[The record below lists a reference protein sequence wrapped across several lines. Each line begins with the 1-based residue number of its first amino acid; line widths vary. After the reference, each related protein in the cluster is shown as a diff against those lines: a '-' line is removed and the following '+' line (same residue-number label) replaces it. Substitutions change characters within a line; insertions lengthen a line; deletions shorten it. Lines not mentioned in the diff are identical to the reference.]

1 MNLCVRTVFISL
13 WLFLTS
19 TLSAQLGLSLPV
31 INNITPGALVSF
43 TVTVSDFDS
52 IVGMQY
58 VIRWDPEVFEYDG
71 TGSYNLPELST
82 DDFGTTQALD
92 SGILRVLWVYSN
104 LLGGVSVN
112 DGTSIFR
119 LRLNAIGPVGS
130 GSPILF
136 TEDVLT
142 PFDIARANSD
152 SSLTSFGLEDVNI
165 HQGFGAIGYTVA
177 ANEPA
182 GDNGDFALHT
192 FPNPFSEKT
201 TVRFDLKT
209 TSDVVLVVTDATGRT
224 LSEKT
229 MPQLPPGQHGTEIAL
244 PQIREKG
251 IYFLIFRAGTHVYT
265 RSLFVY

>member
-19 TLSAQLGLSLPV
+19 ALSAQLGLSLPV

-136 TEDVLT
+136 TEDVDAVRHSQGQQRQFAYFL
-142 PFDIARANSD
+142 R
-152 SSLTSFGLEDVNI
+152 FGRCK
-165 HQGFGAIGYTVA
+165 HPPG
-177 ANEPA
+177 
-182 GDNGDFALHT
+182 
-192 FPNPFSEKT
+192 
-201 TVRFDLKT
+201 VRRDRIYGCCER
-209 TSDVVLVVTDATGRT
+209 TGR
-224 LSEKT
+224 
-229 MPQLPPGQHGTEIAL
+229 
-244 PQIREKG
+244 
-251 IYFLIFRAGTHVYT
+251 
-265 RSLFVY
+265 